1 SQKQANEKYGNKFLF
16 FTPSTN
22 EVSGY
27 NRTEVMTDLIVV
39 KFGVNRFG
47 YIGHLVTGASFI
59 SGKVAIIAIRIPFI
73 NINYM
78 IYMFQYDYTHSKIH
92 STVKAENQK
101 LVTNGKVSTIFQDQD
116 EMLMLS
122 MLWSLLVSSA
132 RTQEQKRGLQL
143 LRSPCPNLASDT
155 EHHPSVSIP
164 D

>member
-1 SQKQANEKYGNKFLF
+1 
-16 FTPSTN
+16 
-22 EVSGY
+22 
-27 NRTEVMTDLIVV
+27 VV

-59 SGKVAIIAIRIPFI
+59 SGKVAIIAIRILFI

-101 LVTNGKVSTIFQDQD
+101 LVTNGKVNTIFQDQD